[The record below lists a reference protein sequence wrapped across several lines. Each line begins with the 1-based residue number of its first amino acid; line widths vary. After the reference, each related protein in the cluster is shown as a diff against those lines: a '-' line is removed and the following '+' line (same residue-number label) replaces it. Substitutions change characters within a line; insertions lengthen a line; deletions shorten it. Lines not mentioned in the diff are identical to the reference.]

1 MYILLLC
8 FQKKYL
14 EDKLQSFR
22 HKMTEVD
29 DTIKE
34 NEDLQQ
40 TILKKD
46 KVIEELERQ
55 IGSVVKNS
63 DVQMRRRMEKMR
75 IEYELMARSTVN
87 SKMRK
92 MNEYLNEKLRQ
103 QENLDIDKEN
113 VIKGIQIDLEERL
126 AHTSN
131 ELGHIKSRLKSM
143 LDNFLLAKIK
153 HINDNF

>member
-1 MYILLLC
+1 
-8 FQKKYL
+8 
-14 EDKLQSFR
+14 
-22 HKMTEVD
+22 MTEID
-29 DTIKE
+29 DTVKE

-103 QENLDIDKEN
+103 QENLDNDKEN
-113 VIKGIQIDLEERL
+113 VTKGIQIDLEERL

-143 LDNFLLAKIK
+143 
-153 HINDNF
+153 